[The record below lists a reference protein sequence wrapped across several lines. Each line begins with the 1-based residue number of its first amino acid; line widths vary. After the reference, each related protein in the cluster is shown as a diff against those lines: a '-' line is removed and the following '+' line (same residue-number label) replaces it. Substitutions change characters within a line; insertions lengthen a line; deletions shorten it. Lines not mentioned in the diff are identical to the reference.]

1 MTSANTVKPDINILL
16 VEDHPVVREHMR
28 RKLVKMPGIAL
39 INEAE
44 NGEAALDLALRE
56 NFDVMLLDISL
67 PDKSGLE
74 VLTILRSKKPTLPV
88 LMFSMYPEIPYA
100 LQTLKTGAA
109 GYLYK
114 ETALEH
120 LMDAIQCVSR
130 GSVYIS
136 PRLAQYLES
145 VFASDPARSMQ
156 EVFSE
161 QEFHVLQSLARGGS
175 VADIAKE
182 MHLSENVVS
191 QIRMRIFKLAHVSDD
206 SDLAD
211 CLARTGLVN

>member
-1 MTSANTVKPDINILL
+1 MTAETMIKRDIRVLL

-28 RKLVKMPGIAL
+28 RKLVKMRGIAL
-39 INEAE
+39 IDEAE
-44 NGEAALDLALRE
+44 NGADAVDLALRK

-74 VLTILRSKKPTLPV
+74 ILTILKSKKPSLPV

-100 LQTLKTGAA
+100 LQTLKTGAS

-120 LMDAIQCVSR
+120 LMEAIQRVSE
-130 GSVYIS
+130 GSVYVS
-136 PRLAQYLES
+136 QHLAHYLES
-145 VFASDPARSMQ
+145 VFVTDPARTLR

-161 QEFHVLQSLARGGS
+161 KEICVLQSLARGGE
-175 VADIAKE
+175 VVQIAAE
-182 MHLSENVVS
+182 MNLEENVVNHM
-191 QIRMRIFKLAHVSDD
+191 RLRIFELTKVSCAADLSDYLAH
-206 SDLAD
+206 
-211 CLARTGLVN
+211 TTQVN